1 MAHRLLARLM
11 VFVVT
16 FAVLYTAAAV
26 LGLLSE

>member
-11 VFVVT
+11 VFIVT
-16 FAVLYTAAAV
+16 FAVLYTTAAV